1 MSISITE
8 DIRSIT
14 ELKRQTHQIL
24 EQIGET
30 GRPVVV
36 TVNGKAEA
44 VLMDAALYEKHIKAL
59 NMAKY
64 LLAAEEDVQ
73 TERTRSFDS
82 FLKDFKRAKKV

>member
-14 ELKRQTHQIL
+14 ELKRKTHEIL
-24 EQIGET
+24 EQIEKT

-44 VLMDAALYEKHIKAL
+44 VIMDAAAYEKHIKAL
-59 NMAKY
+59 NMARH

-73 TERTRSFDS
+73 SKRTRSFDA